1 MKAGSR
7 SGSGNRLTMLARIW
21 ILLFIVISI
30 ACFAVL
36 FSVIRT
42 NENAI
47 QSLQE
52 SHGKILVDQV
62 IDVEDFINGFETMG
76 NKLSEN
82 SDLLEIASRTSV
94 SKSDPQV
101 EKVLSQVLNIYNWN
115 ATRPYRQLAF
125 VYLPNNG
132 LLLDVISQ
140 IAFSDSDDL
149 LERINMSKQSWD
161 QFLNVDEQILVDT
174 IWDGDMDF
182 ARLMIAQKIADDIV
196 LITGIGASDMAD
208 ILKTSQ
214 LPTGSQIMLLTK
226 SNQAI
231 TYADEQTKIFECPYT
246 WEELQDLP
254 DVSTETIGDVS
265 YYQYHI
271 SMLDGVLHQLA
282 FVPVET
288 YGIIS
293 VQKLF
298 LIFLLIWILGIPFAF
313 LLSKLIYHPV
323 QKMMDRLSVFPQ
335 DHAEKEDEITFIEKT
350 IRSLE
355 AKTQSYQS
363 QLNSQKKQFY
373 DFMIL
378 RAIKGQYKVNE
389 TFLKACQEMGMEQA
403 KENERILLAA
413 VRMENFELHTNA
425 QGILESYMDMDVQK
439 KKYEQEFQNIP
450 HFFLKD
456 ERMLIGILKFPKDD
470 LKEIINRLDQ
480 VRKKVENGG
489 KFTSSILISSSFYH
503 LEDLS
508 KAYNQILELLHD
520 MDWSGQYDVLLDYH
534 TFIKENKKIKE
545 QEDLPKL
552 IQRMEETVQNGEFYT
567 AKKIVQTIC
576 TQIASATQH
585 FSGQTSIEATFTAVS
600 LFRALEQYRN
610 SAQKENI
617 VISSEQLEKWQSLN
631 SVYSVSGLQKQAEEI
646 LNEMT
651 EYETVKDDSESHI
664 RMAVAYIQ
672 EHYKDPELSASTVA
686 QIANMMPSAFSK
698 AFKQSTGIAY
708 LEYIHRLRIDAAKK
722 LLAKGQMNLKEI
734 AEQVGYTNTVTMNR
748 AFKRYEN
755 TTPGKLR

>member
-1 MKAGSR
+1 M
-7 SGSGNRLTMLARIW
+7 
-21 ILLFIVISI
+21 
-30 ACFAVL
+30 
-36 FSVIRT
+36 
-42 NENAI
+42 
-47 QSLQE
+47 
-52 SHGKILVDQV
+52 
-62 IDVEDFINGFETMG
+62 
-76 NKLSEN
+76 
-82 SDLLEIASRTSV
+82 
-94 SKSDPQV
+94 
-101 EKVLSQVLNIYNWN
+101 
-115 ATRPYRQLAF
+115 
-125 VYLPNNG
+125 
-132 LLLDVISQ
+132 
-140 IAFSDSDDL
+140 
-149 LERINMSKQSWD
+149 
-161 QFLNVDEQILVDT
+161 
-174 IWDGDMDF
+174 
-182 ARLMIAQKIADDIV
+182 
-196 LITGIGASDMAD
+196 
-208 ILKTSQ
+208 
-214 LPTGSQIMLLTK
+214 
-226 SNQAI
+226 
-231 TYADEQTKIFECPYT
+231 
-246 WEELQDLP
+246 
-254 DVSTETIGDVS
+254 
-265 YYQYHI
+265 
-271 SMLDGVLHQLA
+271 
-282 FVPVET
+282 
-288 YGIIS
+288 
-293 VQKLF
+293 
-298 LIFLLIWILGIPFAF
+298 
-313 LLSKLIYHPV
+313 
-323 QKMMDRLSVFPQ
+323 
-335 DHAEKEDEITFIEKT
+335 
-350 IRSLE
+350 
-355 AKTQSYQS
+355 
-363 QLNSQKKQFY
+363 
-373 DFMIL
+373 
-378 RAIKGQYKVNE
+378 
-389 TFLKACQEMGMEQA
+389 
-403 KENERILLAA
+403 
-413 VRMENFELHTNA
+413 
-425 QGILESYMDMDVQK
+425 
-439 KKYEQEFQNIP
+439 
-450 HFFLKD
+450 
-456 ERMLIGILKFPKDD
+456 
-470 LKEIINRLDQ
+470 
-480 VRKKVENGG
+480 RKKVENGG